1 MIDSATNKNDTQE
14 SLNFLNLLIL
24 ILSFYVLGSLL
35 VGTFFQLPEEVTK
48 VLTYVD
54 NGICAVFFIDFV
66 VRFRK
71 AENKL
76 QFMKWGWIDLIS
88 SMPTLNIMRAGRL
101 LRLIRLIR
109 IIRAF
114 RSTKHI
120 VEHLFKNKIKGTL
133 TSVAL
138 IAVLMLLF
146 SSIAILQFEVAPES
160 NIKTAG
166 DAIWWSYVTITTV
179 GYGDK
184 YPVTTE
190 GRVIAAILM
199 TVGVGLFGTF
209 TAYVSSWFVK
219 DNYNKEQAEQ
229 ENK

>member
-1 MIDSATNKNDTQE
+1 MKNYETKE
-14 SLNFLNLLIL
+14 EKLNFFNLLII
-24 ILSFYVLGSLL
+24 ILSFYVLGSL
-35 VGTFFQLPEEVTK
+35 VVDTFFTLPPEITK
-48 VLTYVD
+48 VLYYVD
-54 NGICAVFFIDFV
+54 NFICLIFLLDFV
-66 VRFRK
+66 IKFK
-71 AENKL
+71 QAENKL
-76 QFMKWGWIDLIS
+76 HFMKWGWIDLLASI
-88 SMPTLNIMRAGRL
+88 PTLDIMRAGRL

-109 IIRAF
+109 IFRAF

-120 VEHLFKNKIKGTL
+120 VNHIFKNKIQGTL
-133 TSVAL
+133 TSVSI

-146 SSIAILQFEVAPES
+146 SSIAILQFEASDPNS

-190 GRVIAAILM
+190 GRIIAAILM

-209 TAYVSSWFVK
+209 TAYVSSLFVK
-219 DNYNKEQAEQ
+219 DNDKSTNEAD
-229 ENK
+229 